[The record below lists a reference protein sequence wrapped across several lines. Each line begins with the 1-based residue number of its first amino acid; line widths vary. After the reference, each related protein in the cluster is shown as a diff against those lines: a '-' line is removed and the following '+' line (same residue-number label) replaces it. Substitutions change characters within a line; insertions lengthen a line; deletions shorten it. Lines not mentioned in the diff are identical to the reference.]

1 MSVAARVFRGYGN
14 GSVVGTVADRV
25 HRGYT
30 PFIPVPPASKTEEI
44 LYAGIDSEITIQSMD
59 TEITLNAIDTEIIY
73 NG

>member
-25 HRGYT
+25 HRGYI

-44 LYAGIDSEITIQSMD
+44 LYAGIDSEITILS
-59 TEITLNAIDTEIIY
+59 IDSQILLSATDSEVLY